1 MEPDSTLRNEPVESG
16 HNGEGDHRHHAARF
30 SSRAK
35 GLLGV
40 AIVVAVL
47 IGLAAGII
55 PHYLESKEIEK
66 EAERKRNTLPV
77 LTVVPA
83 RRSSVQDRLSLP
95 GTLSP
100 IEEASIFARASGYV
114 HLRKVDMGDHV
125 RKGQMLALIDAPD
138 LDQQV
143 DQARATLLQSES
155 ALGQVKAQLNLA
167 ILTRDRFRVLVAKG
181 VLSRQDGDTQEA
193 NYEVAAANVKA
204 AESTIKANRANL
216 DRLIRLQQYE
226 RVEAPF
232 DGIVTARNV
241 DVGTLISATGSG
253 QGINTPGANSAAAPG
268 VSGTSG
274 SEMFRVAQI
283 KRLRIFVSVPEGYV
297 PYVKTGQ
304 DAEIEAQAHPE
315 QKFKG
320 AVTRTAD
327 SVDPNTRTLLTEV
340 QIDNRNQELLPGM
353 YVMVSLLNVRVH
365 PPVVVPADS
374 LITRSQGTQVA
385 VVRDNTVHLQPV
397 VVGRD
402 YGSMTEILNGI
413 QEGELV
419 VMTPNDIARDGAK
432 VQVKI
437 NNPPSQGTAA
447 MQGSSAGNGQNGKS
461 NQQNGNGGKNG
472 GDDNSSSQSGKKK

>member
-1 MEPDSTLRNEPVESG
+1 MEQDPTFRSQPVEPG
-16 HNGEGDHRHHAARF
+16 LNGEDDHRHHAARL

-35 GLLGV
+35 RLLG
-40 AIVVAVL
+40 IGMVVALL

-55 PHYLESKEIEK
+55 PHYLESKEIER
-66 EAERKRNTLPV
+66 EAERKRNTLPS
-77 LTVVPA
+77 LTVVQA
-83 RRSSVQDRLSLP
+83 RLSAAQDRLSIP

-114 HLRKVDMGDHV
+114 RLRKVDMGDHV
-125 RKGQMLALIDAPD
+125 RQGQMLALIDAPD

-143 DQARATLLQSES
+143 DQAKATLLQSES
-155 ALGQVKAQLNLA
+155 ALGQVKAQLKLA
-167 ILTRDRFRVLVAKG
+167 TLNRDRFRVLVDQG
-181 VLSRQDGDTQEA
+181 VVARQEGDTQEA
-193 NYEVAAANVKA
+193 NYEVAAANLQA

-216 DRLIRLQQYE
+216 DRLLRLQQYE

-253 QGINTPGANSAAAPG
+253 QGINTPGTNSAAAPG
-268 VSGTSG
+268 TSGTSG
-274 SEMFRVAQI
+274 SEMFRLAQI
-283 KRLRIFVSVPEGYV
+283 RRLRAFVSVPEGYV
-297 PYVKTGQ
+297 PYVKAGQ
-304 DAEIEAQAHPE
+304 DAQIESEALPAR
-315 QKFKG
+315 KFMGK
-320 AVTRTAD
+320 VTRTAD
-327 SVDPNTRTLLTEV
+327 SVDQNTRTLLTEV

-365 PPVVVPADS
+365 PPVVIPADS

-385 VVRDNTVHLQPV
+385 VVRDNIVHLQPV

-402 YGSMTEILNGI
+402 YGSLTEILSGL

-419 VMTPNDIARDGAK
+419 VMTPNDIAREGAK

-437 NNPPSQGTAA
+437 SNPPNRETSTTPR
-447 MQGSSAGNGQNGKS
+447 SSAGDGQHGKS
-461 NQQNGNGGKNG
+461 NQQQGSGGNVKHE
-472 GDDNSSSQSGKKK
+472 